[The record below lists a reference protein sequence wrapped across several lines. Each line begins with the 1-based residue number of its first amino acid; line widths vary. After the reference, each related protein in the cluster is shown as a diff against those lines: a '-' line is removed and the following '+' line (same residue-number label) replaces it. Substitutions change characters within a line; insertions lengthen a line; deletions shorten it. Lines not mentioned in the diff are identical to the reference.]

1 MTREEFLCEF
11 RRIVNR
17 YTKFVISGH
26 IKPDGDSV
34 GACVALALFLAGLD
48 KTVSV
53 VYDGA
58 SERYADVAALAP
70 SFEPGEGYEV
80 TRGEFVFI
88 MLDCSEPK
96 RTGGAQGFFEQ
107 AVTSLCIDHHVG
119 GEAYAMY
126 HYVED
131 TASSTCEILYS
142 LFKQEDIAVTSD
154 MAKALFLG
162 VAFDTGGFRHS
173 STTADTFR
181 MAAEL
186 KEIGVDSTRILN
198 SLFHTRGFKESKVLS
213 AVLRKAK
220 LYEGQIVMSCMEQK
234 DFLVLGAG
242 AEDAEGVVAYLAE
255 IKEAEAAV
263 YLREIEPG
271 TIRVNMRSKEWI
283 DVAKA
288 ARQFGGGGHIRA
300 AGCTVEEPMLLAKQ
314 KILDELKR
322 QLPAGEC

>member
-34 GACVALALFLAGLD
+34 GACVALALFLKGLD
-48 KTVSV
+48 KTVCV

-58 SERYADVAALAP
+58 SERYAEVAALAP

-80 TRGEFVFI
+80 ARGEFVFI
-88 MLDCSEPK
+88 MLDCCEPK
-96 RTGGAQGFFEQ
+96 RTGGAQGFFDP

-142 LFKQEDIAVTSD
+142 LFKQEGIEVTAD

-186 KEIGVDSTRILN
+186 KETGVDSTKDHQQPISHPRI
-198 SLFHTRGFKESKVLS
+198 
-213 AVLRKAK
+213 
-220 LYEGQIVMSCMEQK
+220 
-234 DFLVLGAG
+234 
-242 AEDAEGVVAYLAE
+242 
-255 IKEAEAAV
+255 
-263 YLREIEPG
+263 
-271 TIRVNMRSKEWI
+271 
-283 DVAKA
+283 
-288 ARQFGGGGHIRA
+288 
-300 AGCTVEEPMLLAKQ
+300 
-314 KILDELKR
+314 
-322 QLPAGEC
+322 